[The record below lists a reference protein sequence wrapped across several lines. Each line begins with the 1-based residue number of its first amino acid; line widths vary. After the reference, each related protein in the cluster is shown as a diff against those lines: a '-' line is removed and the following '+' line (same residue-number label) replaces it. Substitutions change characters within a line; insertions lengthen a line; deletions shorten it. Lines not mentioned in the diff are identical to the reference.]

1 MRRCELRENG
11 NTVTCI
17 YDQPVAQ
24 NMQEAV
30 NWLIGMEGIDGFE
43 TVYVALRDLSHSSDE
58 GNASRQFGK
67 DIDVAQ
73 LLKALK
79 ETSCERLHLAG
90 RLCGVPVGIGI
101 SLKDFIPSI
110 TVPKEHVE
118 LAEKIEGF
126 A

>member
-17 YDQPVAQ
+17 YDQPVVR
-24 NMQEAV
+24 NTQEAV
-30 NWLIGMEGIDGFE
+30 NWLIGMERIDGFE
-43 TVYVALRDLSHSSDE
+43 TIYVALRDLSHSSDE

-90 RLCGVPVGIGI
+90 RLCGVSVGIGI

-118 LAEKIEGF
+118 LAEKIERF